1 MMRRYFLKH
10 KWNVL
15 FWLFFLLI
23 GVGIDIY
30 GAFFIEDVT
39 STALSGDISRITTLV
54 YIGALYV
61 LVILIDNY
69 MNQYCNRRLR
79 QKCMK
84 EMRDELFGK
93 IMSLDQNTFNE
104 NNSAHY
110 LSIITNDVQ
119 TSITEYI
126 YNIPSIISKVIL
138 MITADAVLFYYN
150 PILAV
155 VDICVGMFA
164 ILVPQLTG
172 KSLQEKQ
179 KKYSIS
185 QENMMNTAK
194 DFFQGFSVLK
204 SFNAEYKARQLYD
217 EKTAEAAGQ
226 FFQVGLTQ
234 GITYSCSEA
243 VTWFS
248 FVVHTVLAAYLV
260 LKGYM
265 TLGTMLGAT
274 QVLNHVLNPI
284 GQISRMMAETKAAK
298 ASNERIMGV
307 LEMKSEEMQLG
318 EIQNIFPI
326 KLENVNVSYD
336 EGEYVLNGISYTFD
350 KGKKYAIV
358 GASGSGKSTLLKV
371 LLKNFPNYEGSL
383 CYGELEAADT
393 DRKSITDNISY
404 IQQSVII
411 FNSSIREN
419 ITMFTDVDDVKL
431 ANIVSRA
438 ELDSVVARFPN
449 GLDGML
455 DEEGKNLSGGERQR
469 ISIARAF
476 LKESPVLLLDEA
488 TASLD
493 NITARQIEESVLRDK
508 NCMAIVITHKLEE
521 SILKKYDKILVL
533 KHGKIVE
540 EGTFEF
546 LMDKKENFYS
556 LFQMEN

>member
-1 MMRRYFLKH
+1 
-10 KWNVL
+10 
-15 FWLFFLLI
+15 
-23 GVGIDIY
+23 
-30 GAFFIEDVT
+30 
-39 STALSGDISRITTLV
+39 
-54 YIGALYV
+54 
-61 LVILIDNY
+61 
-69 MNQYCNRRLR
+69 
-79 QKCMK
+79 
-84 EMRDELFGK
+84 
-93 IMSLDQNTFNE
+93 
-104 NNSAHY
+104 
-110 LSIITNDVQ
+110 
-119 TSITEYI
+119 
-126 YNIPSIISKVIL
+126 
-138 MITADAVLFYYN
+138 
-150 PILAV
+150 
-155 VDICVGMFA
+155 
-164 ILVPQLTG
+164 
-172 KSLQEKQ
+172 
-179 KKYSIS
+179 
-185 QENMMNTAK
+185 
-194 DFFQGFSVLK
+194 
-204 SFNAEYKARQLYD
+204 
-217 EKTAEAAGQ
+217 
-226 FFQVGLTQ
+226 
-234 GITYSCSEA
+234 
-243 VTWFS
+243 
-248 FVVHTVLAAYLV
+248 
-260 LKGYM
+260 M

-419 ITMFTDVDDVKL
+419 ITMFTDVDDGKL

-556 LFQMEN
+556 LFHMEN